1 MSPASDQT
9 TLLPGNRVVHQ
20 QCLACGHAWV
30 AYEEERVTCLLCAS
44 EKISPSVS
52 LSRIREV
59 LEEAQEKVAAGT
71 LPAAELEDRKTRL
84 AERYQKAAPVF
95 AKRADETFDRISARY
110 LDGDLSDRCL
120 DALIFCF
127 HLFTELGLHDSAVR
141 CAMLIGSGYFRRVQ
155 DKEIQDFKDLADL
168 AAARQWFKHLK
179 QDEWVATVD
188 LLAGLKAGHTVL
200 EHVRDKFTLLQ
211 ISRVH
216 LNRARQ
222 FYATKNLPEIQQRVE
237 KESDWI
243 NEQLS
248 HAFGA
253 AAQIEAAHIN
263 AQSRLD
269 AAEIIGERLG
279 QLAAQVGNLA
289 SATAQGFAQLSA
301 GLQCGLDLLGQRIDM
316 AGGRVS
322 AAISFGSQYIGDSTR
337 AAGYMIG
344 TSVMEHGKQTRE
356 GIRELGSEVRK
367 SIEAAG
373 DKAANAMSG
382 LGTKVALGVVGA
394 GALNA
399 LILDGTLKQLADTV
413 TPQVRQGLENMK
425 LIQPPVTQT
434 TTLDIQQARDAL
446 VAQGFDEANRRIRP
460 YGLEVGLAKHEGG

>member
-1 MSPASDQT
+1 MKFGSGKALD
-9 TLLPGNRVVHQ
+9 LPGNRVVHQ
-20 QCLACGHAWV
+20 QCATCGHAWV
-30 AYEEERVTCLLCAS
+30 AYEGERDTCLLCGS
-44 EKISPSVS
+44 DKISAPVS

-59 LEEAQEKVAAGT
+59 LEETQKKVVAGT
-71 LPAAELEDRKTRL
+71 LPADEFQDRKTRL
-84 AERYQKAAPVF
+84 TERWQKAAPVF
-95 AKRADETFDRISARY
+95 AKRAVETFECVATRY

-141 CAMLIGSGYFRRVQ
+141 CGMLIGSGYFRRVQ
-155 DKEIQDFKDLADL
+155 DKEIEDLKDLADL

-188 LLAGLKAGHTVL
+188 LVTGLKAGHTVL
-200 EHVRDKFTLLQ
+200 EHVRDKYILLQ

-222 FYATKNLPEIQQRVE
+222 FYVTKNLPEIRQRVE

-248 HAFGA
+248 HAIGA
-253 AAQIEAAHIN
+253 AAQIEAAYIN

-279 QLAAQVGNLA
+279 RLAAQVGNLA
-289 SATAQGFAQLSA
+289 SATDQGFAQLSA
-301 GLQCGLDLLGQRIDM
+301 GLQNGLDLLGQRIDV

-322 AAISFGSQYIGDSTR
+322 AAIAAGSQYIGDSSL
-337 AAGYMIG
+337 AAGCLIG
-344 TSVMEHGKQTRE
+344 TSVMEHGKQTRD
-356 GIRELGSEVRK
+356 GIRELGSEVRQ

-373 DKAANAMSG
+373 DKVAMAMSG

-413 TPQVRQGLENMK
+413 TQQVRQGLETMK
-425 LIQPPVTQT
+425 LIGPAPIQPTAFDV
-434 TTLDIQQARDAL
+434 QQARDAL
-446 VAQGFDEANRRIRP
+446 VAQGLDEANRRIRP
-460 YGLEVGLAKHEGG
+460 YGFEVGLTKQT